1 MSAAVAL
8 LRAQLAA
15 ILAPAPSGE
24 EPLATGV
31 AVLDAALAGGIP
43 RGRVT
48 ELVAVPGS
56 GATTLVRRL
65 VETTAARSG
74 CWAAVVDATRTLA
87 PRDWAHL
94 GGHEGVWI
102 IRPRDAARAAWCA
115 DVLLRSGAFALV
127 VLDGAPPLTR
137 TVAVRLERL
146 AREHE
151 VALVVVRDAAQPG
164 VAAAPSALRLQLAP
178 PTPGEVERVR
188 LQVERGGRPRRVEWR
203 RVIAP
208 PRRLLRHPEPPDRR
222 GTGRPARV
230 RYLSA

>member
-1 MSAAVAL
+1 MTAVAL

-15 ILAPAPSGE
+15 LLAPAPMSE
-24 EPLATGV
+24 APLATGV
-31 AVLDAALAGGIP
+31 DVLDAALAGGIP

-56 GATTLVRRL
+56 GAATLVRRL
-65 VETTAARSG
+65 VETTVARDG

-102 IRPRDAARAAWCA
+102 VRPRDPARAAWCT

-127 VLDGAPPLTR
+127 VLDGAPSPSR
-137 TVAVRLERL
+137 AVAVRLERL

-151 VALVVVRDAAQPG
+151 AALVVVRDAGQPG
-164 VAAAPSALRLQLAP
+164 VPAAPSALRLHVGP
-178 PTPGEVERVR
+178 PAPGEVERVR
-188 LQVERGGRPRRVEWR
+188 VQVERGGRPRRVEWH

-222 GTGRPARV
+222 GTGRPAHV